1 MRKKM
6 TIILLLLISGIF
18 CSIVPLHAQ
27 KTRTV
32 KKSKAETSK
41 LLERRF
47 GKAVIR
53 IRQVRSGNYDVRGNL
68 PDDAQVPLLAEKFF
82 KALSILPSS
91 FIERSKIRYVAFF
104 ENLTLNKAPAGGVAS
119 GDTIWLN
126 TKFNAIT
133 VYHELFH
140 TFDPFLMNQNRK
152 WLALNHKNFVY
163 TGSDF
168 LSVRSTK
175 FRRKRRENNL
185 STGRFDQDFVSRYA
199 MSNDLE
205 DRAETFAYMIGE
217 GPRFLARTA
226 RSSVLQKK
234 MDYIIGMTGKKR
246 LLGKD
251 FWDKHFRSGA
261 SNDDAPADPEI

>member
-1 MRKKM
+1 M
-6 TIILLLLISGIF
+6 
-18 CSIVPLHAQ
+18 
-27 KTRTV
+27 
-32 KKSKAETSK
+32 
-41 LLERRF
+41 
-47 GKAVIR
+47 IR
-53 IRQVRSGNYDVRGNL
+53 IRQVRSTSYEVKGNL

-82 KALSILPSS
+82 KALSVLPPS
-91 FIERSKIRYVAFF
+91 FMERSRIRYVTFLDD
-104 ENLTLNKAPAGGVAS
+104 LTLNRAPAGGVAN

-126 TKFNAIT
+126 TKFNAVS

-140 TFDPFLMNQNRK
+140 TFDPYLMNQNRK

-163 TGSDF
+163 TGSKF
-168 LSVRSTK
+168 MSVKATK
-175 FRRKRRENNL
+175 FRRKKREDNL
-185 STGRFDQDFVSRYA
+185 ATGRFDQDFVSRYA

-205 DRAETFAYMIGE
+205 DRAETFAYMIVE

-251 FWDKHFRSGA
+251 FWDKHFKTGA
-261 SNDDAPADPEI
+261 SN

>member
-6 TIILLLLISGIF
+6 MIILLLISGTF
-18 CSIVPLHAQ
+18 CGIVPVHAQ
-27 KTRTV
+27 KTRTL
-32 KKSKAETSK
+32 KKSKAEA
-41 LLERRF
+41 LQPLERRF

-68 PDDAQVPLLAEKFF
+68 PDDSQVPLLAEKFF

-91 FIERSKIRYVAFF
+91 FMERSRIRYVTFLDD
-104 ENLTLNKAPAGGVAS
+104 LTLNKAPAGGVAG
-119 GDTIWLN
+119 GDTIYLN
-126 TKFNAIT
+126 TKFNVVT

-140 TFDPFLMNQNRK
+140 TFDPYLMNQNRK
-152 WLALNHKNFVY
+152 WLALNHRNFVY
-163 TGSDF
+163 TGNDF
-168 LSVRSTK
+168 MSVKATK
-175 FRRKRRENNL
+175 FRRKRREDNL

-205 DRAETFAYMIGE
+205 DRAETFAYMIAE

-261 SNDDAPADPEI
+261 SKDDGLAAPEI

>member
-1 MRKKM
+1 MRKKI
-6 TIILLLLISGIF
+6 TIILLLLISGTF
-18 CSIVPLHAQ
+18 CSIVPVHAQ

-32 KKSKAETSK
+32 KKSKAEASQP
-41 LLERRF
+41 LERRF

-53 IRQVRSGNYDVRGNL
+53 VRQVRSGNYDVRGNL
-68 PDDAQVPLLAEKFF
+68 PDDAQIPFLAEKFF

-91 FIERSKIRYVAFF
+91 FMERSRIRYVTFF
-104 ENLTLNKAPAGGVAS
+104 DDLTLNKAPAGGVAS
-119 GDTIWLN
+119 GDTIYLN
-126 TKFNAIT
+126 TKFNAVT

-140 TFDPFLMNQNRK
+140 TFDPYLMNQNRK

-175 FRRKRRENNL
+175 FRRKRREDNL
-185 STGRFDQDFVSRYA
+185 STGRFNQDFVSRYA